1 MPSGATF
8 VMAVFSFGLGVHGL
22 GRREATRENAAV
34 GWAPYTKCGG
44 GLALTAAG
52 CRMGAVAGVAVRA
65 RASRC
70 APVAVSA
77 GRW

>member
-34 GWAPYTKCGG
+34 GLRSP
-44 GLALTAAG
+44 
-52 CRMGAVAGVAVRA
+52 RRV
-65 RASRC
+65 
-70 APVAVSA
+70 
-77 GRW
+77 